1 MESVRVLQMQAL
13 RTRLAVRQ
21 MEKTNLLNELAS
33 SSTSLRRRRLATT
46 RYAAVDAD
54 ILRIMRDL
62 QQIGGDTRGKRTA
75 PSGNLGA
82 D

>member
-13 RTRLAVRQ
+13 RTRLALRQ

-46 RYAAVDAD
+46 RYTAVEAD
-54 ILRIMRDL
+54 IQRITRDL
-62 QQIGGDTRGKRTA
+62 QQIGSDTRFQKDSPQREPRG
-75 PSGNLGA
+75 
-82 D
+82 